1 MKDNDILRLEQL
13 EETVRP
19 FRVVMDTQKPRGGW
33 VRTMREALGMTN
45 VQLARRL
52 GRKAPQ
58 TIEDMQEYEVTETI
72 KLRTL
77 RELADALG
85 CRLVYALVPTK
96 PLDEMR
102 RDQAQRV
109 AARLLRTASHSM
121 KMEDQGVSA
130 PEEESELQR
139 QIRRLLSGNPKKLW
153 D

>member
-1 MKDNDILRLEQL
+1 MKENDILRLEQL
-13 EETVRP
+13 EETIRP
-19 FRVVMDTQKPRGGW
+19 FRAVMDTQKPRGGW

-45 VQLARRL
+45 VQLAKRL

-77 RELADALG
+77 RELANALG
-85 CRLVYALVPTK
+85 CRLVYALVPAK

-102 RDQAQRV
+102 RDQARRV
-109 AARLLRTASHSM
+109 AARLLKAASHSM
-121 KMEDQGVSA
+121 RMEDQGVSA
-130 PEEESELQR
+130 TEEERELER

>member
-13 EETVRP
+13 EETIRP
-19 FRVVMDTQKPRGGW
+19 FRAVIDTQKPRGGW
-33 VRTMREALGMTN
+33 VRAMREALGMTN
-45 VQLARRL
+45 VQLAKRL

-77 RELADALG
+77 RELANALG
-85 CRLVYALVPTK
+85 CRLVYALVPAK

-102 RDQAQRV
+102 RDQARRV

-121 KMEDQGVSA
+121 RMEDQGVSTT
-130 PEEESELQR
+130 EEERELER

>member
-1 MKDNDILRLEQL
+1 
-13 EETVRP
+13 
-19 FRVVMDTQKPRGGW
+19 
-33 VRTMREALGMTN
+33 MTN

-96 PLDEMR
+96 SFDEMR

-109 AARLLRTASHSM
+109 AARLLKTASHSM
-121 KMEDQGVSA
+121 RMEDQGVSA
-130 PEEESELQR
+130 KEEERELER
-139 QIRRLLSGNPKKLW
+139 QVRRLLSGNPKKLW